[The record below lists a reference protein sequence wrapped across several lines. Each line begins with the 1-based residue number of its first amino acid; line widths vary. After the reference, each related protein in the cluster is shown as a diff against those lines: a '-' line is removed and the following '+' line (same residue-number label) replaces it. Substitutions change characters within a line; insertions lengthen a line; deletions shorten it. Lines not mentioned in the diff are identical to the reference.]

1 MQNGEGE
8 DMSIEMLKTDVRKVC
23 PYYAP
28 FLLLTVGYVLFQ
40 NTPLSSDDW
49 RVNLITCL
57 QGVVIAWC
65 LFNDSGGTGAFI
77 FSRPLSRKRLFL
89 TRWLTGLSFQLLTFM
104 AVFATIATE
113 LRSGIQLLM
122 QSPYQPMVKWYE
134 LSILGPITLFSIL
147 GYEVVMFLKLR
158 WRIVNARPS
167 MWRDILGTALAIVL
181 CGPILIGIFTSSE
194 PIPYRLTYVALV
206 TIAGTLA
213 SLHCYQHLEIEV

>member
-1 MQNGEGE
+1 
-8 DMSIEMLKTDVRKVC
+8 MSIEMLKIDVRKVC

-28 FLLLTVGYVLFQ
+28 ILLLTVGYVLFQ
-40 NTPLSSDDW
+40 KTPLSSDDW
-49 RVNLITCL
+49 RVNLIACL

-89 TRWLTGLSFQLLTFM
+89 TRWLIGLSFQLLTIM

-134 LSILGPITLFSIL
+134 LSVLGPIALFSIL
-147 GYEVVMFLKLR
+147 GYQVVMFLKLR
-158 WRIVNARPS
+158 ARIVSLRPS

-181 CGPILIGIFTSSE
+181 CVPILIRLFTSSE
-194 PIPYRLTYVALV
+194 PIHYRLTYVVLV

-213 SLHCYQHLEIEV
+213 SLHCYQHLEIET